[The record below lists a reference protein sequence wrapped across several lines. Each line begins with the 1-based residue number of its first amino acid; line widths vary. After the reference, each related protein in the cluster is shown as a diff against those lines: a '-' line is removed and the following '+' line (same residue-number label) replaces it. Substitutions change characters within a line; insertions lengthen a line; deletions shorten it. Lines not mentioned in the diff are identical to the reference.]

1 MLGGLLSAYHLSSR
15 DPIYLEKAKELADR
29 ILPTFDTP
37 SGLPLS
43 QINLGL
49 RKGVYDSDYP
59 GLVSTAEVST
69 IQLEFRYL
77 AFLTEEDIYWEKV
90 EHVCIIHIVSL
101 CYESNVCIVG
111 NGGNQSCA
119 DASWIGVY
127 FHEVS
132 QCGKS
137 HLIDID

>member
-1 MLGGLLSAYHLSSR
+1 
-15 DPIYLEKAKELADR
+15 
-29 ILPTFDTP
+29 
-37 SGLPLS
+37 LPLS

-77 AFLTEEDIYWEKV
+77 AYLTDEDIYWEKV
-90 EHVCIIHIVSL
+90 EHVRIIQIVTL
-101 CYESNVCIVG
+101 YYESNVCIVG
-111 NGGNQSCA
+111 NGGHQSCA
-119 DASWIGVY
+119 VASWTGVY

-132 QCGKS
+132 QCGKV
-137 HLIDID
+137 I